1 MRQLNMPLLAALFLD
16 SSVSEDEAWNML
28 AERPADGYPAGADF
42 VYSDQA
48 MSRESDYTKV
58 MLKEIIG
65 VTSSYFDV
73 HSVITYGN
81 VTSRYST
88 KIQKVNGKMVAVSS
102 APDEE
107 Q

>member
-1 MRQLNMPLLAALFLD
+1 
-16 SSVSEDEAWNML
+16 
-28 AERPADGYPAGADF
+28 
-42 VYSDQA
+42 

-102 APDEE
+102 APEEE

>member
-1 MRQLNMPLLAALFLD
+1 M
-16 SSVSEDEAWNML
+16 
-28 AERPADGYPAGADF
+28 G
-42 VYSDQA
+42 
-48 MSRESDYTKV
+48 RESDYTKV

-65 VTSSYFDV
+65 VTSSYFNV
-73 HSVITYGN
+73 HSVITYGD

-102 APDEE
+102 APEEE

>member
-1 MRQLNMPLLAALFLD
+1 
-16 SSVSEDEAWNML
+16 
-28 AERPADGYPAGADF
+28 
-42 VYSDQA
+42 
-48 MSRESDYTKV
+48 

-65 VTSSYFDV
+65 VTSSYFNV
-73 HSVITYGN
+73 HSVITYGD

-102 APDEE
+102 APEEE